1 VSNTSIEF
9 DLAAE
14 KIEIG
19 EKTLRTDNLVKVYH
33 KRTVV
38 NNVSIHVNPGEVVG
52 LLGPNGAGKTTTF
65 YMVVGLIRPDNGR
78 VFFGPQDITGL
89 PMYKRARMGI
99 GYLAQE
105 PSIFRK
111 LTVEENIMAILQTL
125 KISRKERHDRLKT
138 LLDKL
143 SITYL
148 AKKKAYTLSG
158 GESRRVEVT
167 RALVVSP
174 QFLLLDEPFS
184 GIDPIAVG
192 DIQNIINQLKADGL
206 GVLITDHNVR
216 ETLQITDRAY
226 ILYEGKIL
234 ISGSAQDLIND
245 ERARKI
251 YLGERFKM

>member
-1 VSNTSIEF
+1 VNETQELSTDESIITENTLHTK
-9 DLAAE
+9 D
-14 KIEIG
+14 
-19 EKTLRTDNLVKVYH
+19 LVKVYH

-38 NNVSIHVNPGEVVG
+38 NNVNIHVDPGEVVG

-65 YMVVGLIRPDNGR
+65 YMVVGLINPDSGR
-78 VFFGPQDITGL
+78 VFIGSRDITKL

-105 PSIFRK
+105 ESIFRK
-111 LTVEENIMAILQTL
+111 LTVEENIMAIIQTL
-125 KISRKERHDRLKT
+125 KISHKEKRERLEQ
-138 LLDKL
+138 LLNKL
-143 SITYL
+143 SIAYL

-158 GESRRVEVT
+158 GECRRVEVT

-174 QFLLLDEPFS
+174 KFLLLDEPFA

-192 DIQNIINQLKADGL
+192 DIQNIISQLRADGL
-206 GVLITDHNVR
+206 GILITDHNVR

-234 ISGSAQDLIND
+234 ISGDAQTLIND
-245 ERARKI
+245 EQARKI